1 MCSLSQNARQA
12 MLGWLCKVNE
22 RVMGESKEMKLTEVS
37 ASMGIPLSIRPIGEG
52 QSSHCLI
59 FEDVKGAFGP
69 NAFRKPIGIVAKV
82 CKLGKNLCDVSDYEV
97 IVGKEVTRLCLG
109 DSSSRFCVSPHVIR
123 VFGSMETKF
132 SSRPTKILLMEPLC
146 PPSPE
151 LKSFEALLLSLRRDP
166 RGWSEGWVRLVI
178 FQVLYTLCV
187 IGPTIRHNDLSPSNI
202 GFSLLTYRQVENGF
216 AYCLP
221 LNSKDKLHFC
231 TPRGLRMPFSPKL
244 LDFGLAIDLSSDRQ
258 PRPFGLTQKGARAL
272 GIVKTPS
279 RYFDVYFFLHTTLAL
294 ASPFEHRGDKEVKDF
309 LGFMERHSI
318 GTMPRVDEAT
328 LKGIFKRDM
337 PIRPWL
343 PLDVQR
349 EAEDRDG
356 KVRTAA
362 HFDFQTPSQL
372 LQDPYFDPLR
382 TDEATF
388 GSFGGETYMAP
399 IQERKVNRVKAP
411 SCERK
416 GQEGK
421 TLDGLSLYSD
431 SSDVDSF
438 SFPIM

>member
-1 MCSLSQNARQA
+1 
-12 MLGWLCKVNE
+12 
-22 RVMGESKEMKLTEVS
+22 
-37 ASMGIPLSIRPIGEG
+37 
-52 QSSHCLI
+52 
-59 FEDVKGAFGP
+59 
-69 NAFRKPIGIVAKV
+69 
-82 CKLGKNLCDVSDYEV
+82 
-97 IVGKEVTRLCLG
+97 
-109 DSSSRFCVSPHVIR
+109 
-123 VFGSMETKF
+123 
-132 SSRPTKILLMEPLC
+132 
-146 PPSPE
+146 
-151 LKSFEALLLSLRRDP
+151 
-166 RGWSEGWVRLVI
+166 
-178 FQVLYTLCV
+178 
-187 IGPTIRHNDLSPSNI
+187 
-202 GFSLLTYRQVENGF
+202 
-216 AYCLP
+216 
-221 LNSKDKLHFC
+221 
-231 TPRGLRMPFSPKL
+231 
-244 LDFGLAIDLSSDRQ
+244 
-258 PRPFGLTQKGARAL
+258 
-272 GIVKTPS
+272 
-279 RYFDVYFFLHTTLAL
+279 
-294 ASPFEHRGDKEVKDF
+294 
-309 LGFMERHSI
+309 
-318 GTMPRVDEAT
+318 

-399 IQERKVNRVKAP
+399 IQERKVNRVEAP

-438 SFPIM
+438 SFPVM